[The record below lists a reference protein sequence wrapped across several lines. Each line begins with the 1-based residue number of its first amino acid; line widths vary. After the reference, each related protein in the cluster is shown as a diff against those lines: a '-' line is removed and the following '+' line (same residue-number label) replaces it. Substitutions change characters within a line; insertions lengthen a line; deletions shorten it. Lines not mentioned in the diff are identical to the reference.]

1 MVIKTELQLK
11 LIDFR
16 KSLGLNQTD
25 FTNSLAI
32 SQGAIANMEGGKRD
46 VSKPLLL
53 KIKEVY
59 NVDLLSF
66 REEKKTTIESS
77 NVIPIP
83 FYSTKAAAG
92 YGEALPDYPE
102 TDVIYMDARWLKNIL
117 GVNPN
122 NVAFIQAKG
131 DSMDGGN
138 YPIKDGD
145 LLMVD
150 ESYKEPIH
158 NQVFVVNLGNNDLV
172 VKRINRTWDGRIM
185 LDSNNPAYPSIT
197 PEEGATIIG
206 RVVWNGSKEN
216 V

>member
-16 KSLGLNQTD
+16 KSLGLNQTY
-25 FTNSLAI
+25 FANSLDI

-122 NVAFIQAKG
+122 NVAFIQ
-131 DSMDGGN
+131 
-138 YPIKDGD
+138 
-145 LLMVD
+145 
-150 ESYKEPIH
+150 
-158 NQVFVVNLGNNDLV
+158 
-172 VKRINRTWDGRIM
+172 RW
-185 LDSNNPAYPSIT
+185 
-197 PEEGATIIG
+197 
-206 RVVWNGSKEN
+206 
-216 V
+216 